1 MALERPTHHQLLR
14 HIGQLEEE
22 EEEEKREYMELIRL
36 SDPREIGVVIAGYSS
51 EIKVVVREES
61 PPGHLWAE
69 V

>member
-14 HIGQLEEE
+14 HSGQLEEE
-22 EEEEKREYMELIRL
+22 EEKEKRECMKLIPL
-36 SDPREIGVVIAGYSS
+36 SDPREIGVVVAGYRF
-51 EIKVVVREES
+51 EIVREES